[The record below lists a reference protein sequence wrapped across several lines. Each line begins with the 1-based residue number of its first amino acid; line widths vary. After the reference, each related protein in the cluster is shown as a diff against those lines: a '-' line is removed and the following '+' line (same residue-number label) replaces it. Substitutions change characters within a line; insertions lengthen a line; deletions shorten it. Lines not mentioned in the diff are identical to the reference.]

1 MTRRSK
7 VAARLIQKLP
17 EVVQPLRDGRLC
29 PTGIVALAKELT
41 VENPLAILLRFFH
54 LSRREAAEVSAA
66 IRLVE
71 QPPLRDVVTA
81 PPVTSKSPRCDMNVA
96 FHVVENHPTWATSR
110 LPPPTA
116 PTQVVP
122 LTEDLRRL
130 HVTCLEAV
138 HRQSRRRAEGSGA
151 RPTGSLGREGHRRRA
166 RPPAGTAGNT
176 PGRRQGATEGLPPD
190 GVRPY
195 PRRGAAGG
203 VFPRRREVPVAAR
216 FRRQRVQIDLSR
228 SQSARRAPGSRRRM
242 DGQSH
247 RE

>member
-1 MTRRSK
+1 MPIFSRLLLRPDYQAVLKRVDAALAVQRAQVVDMLCGPQRLSPTWQPAPETCAGGRPARWMTRRSK

-96 FHVVENHPTWATSR
+96 FHVKTI
-110 LPPPTA
+110 PP
-116 PTQVVP
+116 
-122 LTEDLRRL
+122 
-130 HVTCLEAV
+130 
-138 HRQSRRRAEGSGA
+138 G
-151 RPTGSLGREGHRRRA
+151 
-166 RPPAGTAGNT
+166 
-176 PGRRQGATEGLPPD
+176 
-190 GVRPY
+190 
-195 PRRGAAGG
+195 PR
-203 VFPRRREVPVAAR
+203 
-216 FRRQRVQIDLSR
+216 
-228 SQSARRAPGSRRRM
+228 PGSRHPRPRRK
-242 DGQSH
+242 SF
-247 RE
+247 RSPRTFVVFT